1 VKYVLFYEAAAD
13 MNRAREVFP
22 AHRAKWQE
30 FVDRGQLL
38 MIGPFTDPG
47 QGAMGVFTTRAAA
60 EEFVRVDPFV
70 LEGVVKKWE
79 LREWREAL
87 TS

>member
-1 VKYVLFYEAAAD
+1 
-13 MNRAREVFP
+13 
-22 AHRAKWQE
+22 
-30 FVDRGQLL
+30 
-38 MIGPFTDPG
+38 
-47 QGAMGVFTTRAAA
+47 MGVFATRQAA

-87 TS
+87 AS

>member
-1 VKYVLFYEAAAD
+1 MKYVLFYEAAAD
-13 MNRAREVFP
+13 MNRARELFP

-30 FVDRGQLL
+30 FVARGQLL

>member
-87 TS
+87 T

>member
-13 MNRAREVFP
+13 MSRAREIFP

-30 FVDRGQLL
+30 FVARGQLL
-38 MIGPFTDPG
+38 MIGPFTDPR

-60 EEFVRVDPFV
+60 EEFVQVDPFV

-87 TS
+87 T

>member
-1 VKYVLFYEAAAD
+1 MKYVLFYEAAAD

>member
-60 EEFVRVDPFV
+60 EQFVRVDPFV

-87 TS
+87 T

>member
-1 VKYVLFYEAAAD
+1 MKYVLLYDGAAD
-13 MNRAREVFP
+13 MNRAREIFP

-30 FVDRGQLL
+30 FVVRGELV
-38 MIGPFTDPG
+38 MIGPFTDPR

-87 TS
+87 AS